1 MVGSTVGG
9 MVGGM
14 VGSTVGGRVGGRVGG
29 MVGGTVGTVG
39 GMVGSGKAPS
49 RIVRTLRGGEMKA
62 AQSYVV
68 ASCALC
74 VMLGAVTDS
83 MFFGTL
89 SGKWASQRP
98 RPYVLVIAT
107 LTGPTAIAFDSEK
120 SCLMASA
127 EIRQVYAVAPAFKC
141 VEK

>member
-1 MVGSTVGG
+1 MNRVQMGVVNLVCLVALLGC
-9 MVGGM
+9 VFAA
-14 VGSTVGGRVGGRVGG
+14 GR
-29 MVGGTVGTVG
+29 
-39 GMVGSGKAPS
+39 
-49 RIVRTLRGGEMKA
+49 
-62 AQSYVV
+62 
-68 ASCALC
+68 
-74 VMLGAVTDS
+74 AVPITP
-83 MFFGTL
+83 
-89 SGKWASQRP
+89 P